1 MILNSVV
8 EHTKNIIA
16 KQKEYSNIEVEKQP
30 SRKKTHN
37 FLQVL
42 KS

>member
-1 MILNSVV
+1 MILNFLV
-8 EHTKNIIA
+8 ENTTNIIA
-16 KQKEYSNIEVEKQP
+16 KQEWYSNIEAEKQP

-37 FLQVL
+37 FFQVL